1 MNMTAQ
7 CLWLVMEA
15 VRIEIQMLMEK
26 CSTTI
31 VVKMKLAF
39 MISYT
44 HMQLICEALIV
55 FMLLTLEMS
64 RLAIDR
70 CTLQCLLKYL
80 LNINLLL

>member
-1 MNMTAQ
+1 
-7 CLWLVMEA
+7 
-15 VRIEIQMLMEK
+15 
-26 CSTTI
+26 
-31 VVKMKLAF
+31 MKLAF

-44 HMQLICEALIV
+44 HMQLICEALII

-64 RLAIDR
+64 HLAIDR